1 MKDSNMCPCL
11 YQQVAHR
18 EACAVTPAGKYQ
30 EHILNLEVPAGS
42 VIILEN
48 EINWR
53 ERHEAI
59 V

>member
-1 MKDSNMCPCL
+1 MKDSNTRSCL
-11 YQQVAHR
+11 YQQVARR
-18 EACAVTPAGKYQ
+18 EVCAVTSTGKYQ